1 MNEGNRPLLAI
12 TMGDPAGIGAEIAVK
27 ALAEPEVAEAC
38 RAVVIGDRR
47 FMEDALR
54 FTGIPLAL
62 VTVSRLDEC
71 DWRPGAVYVLDRHNA
86 DPAEI
91 SYGKV
96 SPAAGRAAYDYVAE
110 AVRLALAGEVAA
122 VVTGPL
128 NKEALNLGGHHFSGH
143 TEILA
148 HLTGTRDYAMM
159 LTEGA
164 FRVVH
169 VSTHVSL
176 REACDRVRKDRVL
189 RVIQL
194 AHETGRM
201 LGIPEPSIGV
211 AGLNPHAGEGGLF
224 GDEEIKEITPAI
236 EAARAEGI
244 RTEGPVPPDTLFPKA
259 RGGQYDFAV
268 AMYHDQG
275 HIPLK
280 VAGFQLDQKTG
291 RWTAVS
297 GVNTTLGLPLI
308 RTSVDHGTAFGKAGK
323 GTANAQ
329 SMVDAL
335 QMAIALSRSGRR
347 WGAQ

>member
-1 MNEGNRPLLAI
+1 MRDGDRPLLAI

-27 ALAEPEVAEAC
+27 ALAEPEVTKAC

-47 FMEDALR
+47 FVEDALR
-54 FTGIPLAL
+54 FTGSPLTLMA
-62 VTVSRLDEC
+62 VSRPDEC
-71 DWRPGAVYVLDRHNA
+71 EGLPGVVYLLDRHNA

-91 SYGKV
+91 PYGKV
-96 SPAAGRAAYDYVAE
+96 SPAAGRAAYDSVAE
-110 AVRLALAGEVAA
+110 GVRLALAGEVAA
-122 VVTGPL
+122 IVTGPL

-176 REACDRVRKDRVL
+176 REACDRVKKDRVV

-194 AHETGRM
+194 AHETGRR
-201 LGIPEPSIGV
+201 LGMPDPAIGV

-224 GDEEIKEITPAI
+224 GDEEIREITPAI
-236 EAARAEGI
+236 QAAREEGL
-244 RTEGPVPPDTLFPKA
+244 RVEGPVPPDTLFPKA

-280 VAGFQLDQKTG
+280 VAGFQLDQQTG

-297 GVNTTLGLPLI
+297 GVNVTLGLPII

-335 QMAIALSRSGRR
+335 QMAIALSRSGRG
-347 WGAQ
+347 WGAK